1 MVCAVVW
8 VAETMWSAGVYKV
21 CKSPFVYF
29 VLFCHEMFFWKES
42 RMTKQLV
49 AESPAQ
55 CAENEDW
62 LG

>member
-1 MVCAVVW
+1 
-8 VAETMWSAGVYKV
+8 MWSAAVYKG
-21 CKSPFVYF
+21 CKSCFVYF
-29 VLFCHEMFFWKES
+29 LLFCHEMFFWKES
-42 RMTKQLV
+42 RMMKQLV

>member
-1 MVCAVVW
+1 MFGLQKPC
-8 VAETMWSAGVYKV
+8 GVLVFIKYLKA
-21 CKSPFVYF
+21 FLF
-29 VLFCHEMFFWKES
+29 ILFCFAMRCNFFWKAS
-42 RMTKQLV
+42 RMMKQLV